1 MFGPEERQ
9 RAVGL
14 CSATPMA
21 TAQVVE
27 HLGYPTRRCLERCLA
42 KGPRY
47 AGRMRI
53 PIIPLETGQKAI
65 EPVLGGMRQRQ
76 AARRLGVET
85 PPAMTVTWRR
95 CAAVS
100 RSWNRG
106 KLVDAGGGGGSRKK
120 TGRRSAAS
128 VEQGEDAAGRPSA
141 AGVFTR
147 LDGMLARH
155 RTELFCFNFS
165 GATRLHGLVAEQA
178 HQDEVRH
185 EHHGPAQDIGSCGMI
200 GGDGI
205 NDEANKTSPAPF

>member
-1 MFGPEERQ
+1 METERKDYRMSGPKERR
-9 RAVGL
+9 RAVDL
-14 CSATPMA
+14 CSATPMT

-95 CAAVS
+95 CTAGSGNWSWGTRWCGRCS
-100 RSWNRG
+100 R
-106 KLVDAGGGGGSRKK
+106 
-120 TGRRSAAS
+120 
-128 VEQGEDAAGRPSA
+128 
-141 AGVFTR
+141 
-147 LDGMLARH
+147 
-155 RTELFCFNFS
+155 
-165 GATRLHGLVAEQA
+165 
-178 HQDEVRH
+178 
-185 EHHGPAQDIGSCGMI
+185 
-200 GGDGI
+200 
-205 NDEANKTSPAPF
+205 

>member
-1 MFGPEERQ
+1 MSGPEERR
-9 RAVGL
+9 RAVEPYFT
-14 CSATPMA
+14 TPMT

-120 TGRRSAAS
+120 PGADPRLLSNREKTLQADRLRPAYSLGSMACLLGIAPSCFAS
-128 VEQGEDAAGRPSA
+128 TFRALPDYMVW
-141 AGVFTR
+141 
-147 LDGMLARH
+147 
-155 RTELFCFNFS
+155 
-165 GATRLHGLVAEQA
+165 
-178 HQDEVRH
+178 
-185 EHHGPAQDIGSCGMI
+185 
-200 GGDGI
+200 
-205 NDEANKTSPAPF
+205 